1 MAAEE
6 RPYAPSLPWR
16 AVSSTTLGMVG
27 FLSRSFLFAFN
38 RTEVRGLDGFLEI
51 LDSRKDE
58 KSRTRGLLTVS
69 NHVSMYDLSIF

>member
-6 RPYAPSLPWR
+6 RPYEPSLPWR

-27 FLSRSFLFAFN
+27 FLSRTFLYAFN
-38 RTEVRGLDGFLEI
+38 KTEVRGLDRFIEI

-58 KSRTRGLLTVS
+58 TARTKGLITGTQPQV
-69 NHVSMYDLSIF
+69 